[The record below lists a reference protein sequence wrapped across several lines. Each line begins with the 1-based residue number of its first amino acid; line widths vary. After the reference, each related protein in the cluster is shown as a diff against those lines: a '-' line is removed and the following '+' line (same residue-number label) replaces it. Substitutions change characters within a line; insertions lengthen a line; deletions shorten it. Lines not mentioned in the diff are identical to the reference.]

1 MQFYLCIFYE
11 LFNLF
16 ISLILQGKSKLFRL
30 LQGFFL
36 LILKLP
42 LEIQK
47 QLSGILIMVLNYLA
61 KILILSL
68 KNHYLS
74 REILFLLPLRIKLF
88 FKLKEL
94 TFIFFLFLEKLLH
107 HLVYFRLWFLKLLP
121 QVSLIWFKGALTW
134 YGLKVDHF

>member
-36 LILKLP
+36 LILKL
-42 LEIQK
+42 LFEIQK

-61 KILILSL
+61 KIFVLSL

-107 HLVYFRLWFLKLLP
+107 YLVYFRLWFLELLS
-121 QVSLIWFKGALTW
+121 QVRLIWFKGALTW

>member
-36 LILKLP
+36 LILKL
-42 LEIQK
+42 LFEIQK

-107 HLVYFRLWFLKLLP
+107 YLVYFRLWFLELLS
-121 QVSLIWFKGALTW
+121 QVRLIWFKGALTW